1 MVKLKQIKKILLI
14 LIITLSLTIPLPIN
28 ALKNIS
34 APTVAIDNN
43 RGRILYENRAHEKR
57 LIASTTKI
65 LTAIVVLENN
75 DLNKKV
81 TVGNEVLKMY
91 GTSIYLQVGEKM
103 KVEDLLYGLLLRS
116 GNDAAV
122 VLATATSGSEENF
135 VKLMNKKAK
144 EIGMN
149 DSTFANS
156 HGLDEETKNYSTAYD
171 MALLSKYASKNKTY
185 QKIVATKKYE
195 LSTGTKTYLW
205 YNRNKL
211 LSNYEFCTGG
221 KNGYTPSA
229 GKTLVTTAKK
239 DNLNISIVTLNDGD
253 EYTTHQELYEYLFE
267 NYKNYKIIDKNI
279 FNSTKSYTDENL
291 YIKKSFSYPLTP
303 KETDQIKT
311 LISINNQNKNKVGEI
326 SIYLKDDKIGSLDIY
341 KNKQKKKETFLQKI
355 KNLFIR

>member
-1 MVKLKQIKKILLI
+1 MINLKQIKKILVI
-14 LIITLSLTIPLPIN
+14 SIITLTILIPLKIN
-28 ALKNIS
+28 ALKKITQ
-34 APTVAIDNN
+34 PTVAIDNN
-43 RGRILYENRAHEKR
+43 SGRILYENRAHEKR

-81 TVGNEVLKMY
+81 TVGPEVLKMY

-122 VLATATSGSEENF
+122 VLAVATSGSEEEF
-135 VKLMNKKAK
+135 VKLMNKKAQ
-144 EIGMN
+144 EIGMK
-149 DSTFANS
+149 DSTFSNS
-156 HGLDEETKNYSTAYD
+156 HGLDEETKNLSTAYD

-185 QKIVATKKYE
+185 QKISATKKYE

-239 DNLNISIVTLNDGD
+239 DDLSLSIVTLNDGD
-253 EYTTHQELYEYLFE
+253 EYTTHQELYEYLFK

-279 FNSTKSYTDENL
+279 FNSTKSYTDDNL
-291 YIKKSFSYPLTP
+291 YLKKSFSYPLTT
-303 KETDQIKT
+303 KETEQIKT
-311 LISINNQNKNKVGEI
+311 LISINNKNKNKVGEI
-326 SIYLKDDKIGSLDIY
+326 SIYLKDEKIGSLDIY
-341 KNKQKKKETFLQKI
+341 KSKQKKKENFLQRI
-355 KNLFIR
+355 KNLFTR